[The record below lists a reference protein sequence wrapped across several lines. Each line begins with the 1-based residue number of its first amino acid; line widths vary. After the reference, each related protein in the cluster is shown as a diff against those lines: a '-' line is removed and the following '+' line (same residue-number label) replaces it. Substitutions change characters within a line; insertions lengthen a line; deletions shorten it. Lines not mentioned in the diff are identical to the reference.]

1 MAVISSNGS
10 AFLVNEQEKLD
21 FDSVPEYVR
30 EPRSSRDSYVSKAC
44 YVEDELEPHAKS
56 AEIETL
62 WPGISADFLHG
73 NSNQKQPSFY
83 WSIGFVSGIVASVL
97 CVVVTCGATQLFAQ
111 HHARSAPQI
120 VIANGKGASIS
131 QVKGALTTVKG
142 AAVVTTRVSTSNN
155 ADQDTITPIYATY
168 TVKPGDTLASI
179 AVQAYKRA
187 TPRLL
192 DDICRSNGMR
202 NANRISLGQT
212 LNLPQYRPQAR
223 QIASGAA
230 SIQ

>member
-10 AFLVNEQEKLD
+10 AFLVNEPEKLD

-44 YVEDELEPHAKS
+44 YVDDELEPHAKS

-73 NSNQKQPSFY
+73 NTHQKQPSFY
-83 WSIGFVSGIVASVL
+83 WGIGFISGIVASVL
-97 CVVVTCGATQLFAQ
+97 CVGVVCGASKLFVQ
-111 HHARSAPQI
+111 HSDQQAPQI
-120 VIANGKGASIS
+120 VIANGKGGVN

-142 AAVVTTRVSTSNN
+142 AAVVTTRFTNSSDPDVIS
-155 ADQDTITPIYATY
+155 PIYSTY

-192 DDICRSNGMR
+192 DSICRANGMR
-202 NANRISLGQT
+202 NANVLSLGQT
-212 LNLPQYRPQAR
+212 INLPQYRPQAR
-223 QIASGAA
+223 QIASGVG
-230 SIQ
+230 SMIQ